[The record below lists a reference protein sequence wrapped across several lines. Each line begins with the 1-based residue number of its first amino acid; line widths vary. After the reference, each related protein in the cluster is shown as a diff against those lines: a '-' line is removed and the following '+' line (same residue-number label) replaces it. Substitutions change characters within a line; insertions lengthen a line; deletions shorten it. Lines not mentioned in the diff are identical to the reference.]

1 MGTRAV
7 GPAVRPSWR
16 DGHGCAGLAQRHIA
30 REALAPTDLV
40 GDGRVMHHHP
50 EQTFARTRSSAVS
63 SALSCALPSVPAA
76 SQAGRQRRSTGRSTA
91 VRHGA
96 TPPCRHPHR
105 PNGVATVP
113 AQSATRR
120 ERMPRGC
127 RGPATHG
134 WAARSHPA
142 RRPPGELL
150 READLEKIAADSDV
164 PWSLRVQ
171 VGSERG
177 QYGWLTHV
185 RALVSPGDAAQ
196 VLLEM
201 QRTRPHWR
209 IGRVQVRQT
218 RQGPDPS
225 CGVSRRGCRYVLCLR
240 ADHIRRARDR
250 SASGRAVLFSEQF
263 ADGYVL

>member
-1 MGTRAV
+1 MRGRLSRAV
-7 GPAVRPSWR
+7 HLQAFPTSRSPAP
-16 DGHGCAGLAQRHIA
+16 AGRYT
-30 REALAPTDLV
+30 R
-40 GDGRVMHHHP
+40 
-50 EQTFARTRSSAVS
+50 RTRCRRQLSAAHVTRRPLDRPINSSS
-63 SALSCALPSVPAA
+63 PRPL
-76 SQAGRQRRSTGRSTA
+76 
-91 VRHGA
+91 A
-96 TPPCRHPHR
+96 TVCHPHR
-105 PNGVATVP
+105 PNGVAKVP
-113 AQSATRR
+113 VQSATRR

-134 WAARSHPA
+134 RAARSHPA